1 MTNELKE
8 KMIALGIDENYSRLT
23 GLQIVDLDD
32 GRAVLD
38 LPIEPNI
45 LNRWGTPHGGAIFTL
60 CDVACGMANVT
71 LRQESCVTVNASVD
85 FIAAAP
91 DHGTL
96 RAIGMV
102 EKQGGKLS
110 FLRAEVRDE
119 SGKLIASARSV
130 MTFTGG
136 ELLK

>member
-91 DHGTL
+91 DHGAL

>member
-91 DHGTL
+91 DHGVL

>member
-1 MTNELKE
+1 MTEELK
-8 KMIALGIDENYSRLT
+8 KRMIALGIDENYSRLT

-32 GRAVLD
+32 GRAVLE
-38 LPIEPNI
+38 LPIEPHI

-96 RAIGMV
+96 RAIGTV

-110 FLRAEVRDE
+110 FLHAEVRDE
-119 SGKLIASARSV
+119 NGRLIASARSV